1 MKNKLLVL
9 SFIPFILSSCLSS
22 FHYEFNNDISYS
34 EYQERSLL
42 DIAFPKNKKE
52 TSLIVYIHGGAWI
65 GGNKGDA
72 VKKFAKEYDDGY
84 AYAALNYR
92 YASEEYHCNDILD
105 DVQTALV
112 KIKDI
117 SESKN
122 IHINKVAFFGHSAGG
137 HLSLLYAYKMKN
149 VCPFEIGFVS
159 SLAGPTDLTDT
170 NYLNNSILKDNYC
183 TLASY
188 MTGKDI
194 NETNFNSY
202 SNELLK
208 VSPISYIDKA
218 CPTIICHGD
227 KDTVVPYSN
236 ALILKDKLGEN
247 NKTYDFFAYTGSNHD
262 LGNSKGVEKLYQQK
276 FKEYKKLYLKIT

>member
-1 MKNKLLVL
+1 MKNKILSILVVPLL
-9 SFIPFILSSCLSS
+9 LSSCLSS

-34 EYQERSLL
+34 EYQERTLL

-72 VKKFAKEYDDGY
+72 VKRYTKQYDDGY

-105 DVQTALV
+105 DIQNALV

-117 SESKN
+117 SDSKN
-122 IHINKVAFFGHSAGG
+122 ITINKVAFFGHSAGG
-137 HLSLLYAYKMKN
+137 HLSLLYAYKN
-149 VCPFEIGFVS
+149 RDICPFDVGFVS
-159 SLAGPTDLTDT
+159 SLCGPTDLTDERYIKET
-170 NYLNNSILKDNYC
+170 LLSSQYY

-194 NETNFNSY
+194 NKSNFKDHTEN
-202 SNELLK
+202 LLE
-208 VSPISYIDKA
+208 VSPINYIDKA
-218 CPTIICHGD
+218 CPTIINHGD
-227 KDTVVPYSN
+227 VDEVVPYNN
-236 ALILKDKLGEN
+236 ALTLKDKLEQAHVP
-247 NKTYDFFAYTGSNHD
+247 YDFFTYTGSGHGLD
-262 LGNSKGVEKLYQQK
+262 KSKNVTKEYEKK
-276 FKEYKKLYLKIT
+276 FKEYKEKYL